1 MSAGKEESEKT
12 SDTKDFFFLNENEY
26 GQKSN
31 AKKEQKE
38 KQSQPL
44 CLLCPL

>member
-12 SDTKDFFFLNENEY
+12 SDTKDFFLNENEY

-38 KQSQPL
+38 KQS
-44 CLLCPL
+44 